1 MSARTS
7 GKYAVQSLQL
17 CANEHGLIML
27 NVKRKASHPP
37 AELPPNATP
46 AQLLKAHLDRLL
58 DYLFG
63 A

>member
-27 NVKRKASHPP
+27 NVKRQASRPP

-46 AQLLKAHLDRLL
+46 AQISRAYLDRFL

-63 A
+63 V